1 MRIKSLKN
9 DEWKDYIGRRVRVLL
24 GQKYDRITG
33 ELIGTLVSEEPY
45 KLNIRTPNGVT
56 HSFFKH
62 DCDLVDEATLEEL
75 MVQYPDLK
83 VLIEDKVKWCASLEL
98 TEEQIRI
105 NMRMM
110 WKQLEFD
117 YGEDAG
123 KIYDHIEKILKG
135 EES

>member
-24 GQKYDRITG
+24 GEQYDRITG

-45 KLNIRTPNGVT
+45 KLNIKTPNGVM
-56 HSFFKH
+56 HSFFKN

-75 MVQYPDLK
+75 MVQYPELK
-83 VLIEDKVKWCASLEL
+83 ELIDKVKWCASLKL
-98 TEEQIRI
+98 TEVQI
-105 NMRMM
+105 MLHKDMM

-117 YGEDAG
+117 YGDDAG
-123 KIYDHIEKILKG
+123 KIYDHIERILKG